1 MTLVGN
7 KAGKKKILW
16 GPLLKISALFVPLT
30 TGLVSLAYFVFAG
43 QWNPLAAWLGLAG
56 GGVTV
61 VVLLFA
67 NLFTPV
73 FRLPYVK

>member
-7 KAGKKKILW
+7 KGGKKKVLW
-16 GPLLKISALFVPLT
+16 GPVFKISAIIIPLS
-30 TGLVSLAYFVFAG
+30 TGLVTLAYFLLDG
-43 QWNPLAAWLGLAG
+43 RWNPLAAWLGLAG

-61 VVLLFA
+61 VVILIA

>member
-1 MTLVGN
+1 M
-7 KAGKKKILW
+7 I
-16 GPLLKISALFVPLT
+16 PLC
-30 TGLVSLAYFVFAG
+30 TGLISLAYFFFAG
-43 QWNPLAAWLGLAG
+43 RWNPLAAWLGLAG

-61 VVLLFA
+61 VVILIA